1 MDVVPIQGLTDKPNE
16 LCLNLELDFARL
28 QAALLPI
35 LLSLPSLSSHKY
47 SLITWLS
54 GVSEPT
60 VLLLGNPV
68 IWT

>member
-1 MDVVPIQGLTDKPNE
+1 MVPTQDLTDKPNE
-16 LCLNLELDFARL
+16 LSLNFELDFARS

-47 SLITWLS
+47 DLITWLS
-54 GVSEPT
+54 GVSELT